1 MDRAPRRLRL
11 GCAGRGEVTVVQW
24 QSTRYGY
31 VVKLDPGEEIVESL
45 HAFAVARGIRAGA
58 LSGIGAAGPCELGYF
73 IPGTHEY
80 VRREFPDEYEIGSLT
95 GNWSEFD
102 GEPFPHCHVVL
113 GGDDFVA
120 YTGHLF
126 RGIVTVTCEIHVI
139 TDPAIVHRTRRPDL
153 GFNPLDLPNE

>member
-1 MDRAPRRLRL
+1 
-11 GCAGRGEVTVVQW
+11 VTVVQW
-24 QSTRYGY
+24 QSTRYGF
-31 VVKLDPGEEIVESL
+31 VVRLDPGEEIVDSL
-45 HAFAVARGIRAGA
+45 RAFALARGIRAGA

-80 VRREFPDEYEIGSLT
+80 VRREFPGEYEIGSLT

-102 GEPFPHCHVVL
+102 GEPFPHCHAVL

-126 RGIVTVTCEIHVI
+126 RAIVTVTCEIHVI
-139 TDPAIVHRTRRPDL
+139 TDPGIVRRTRRPDL
-153 GFNPLDLPNE
+153 GFNPLDLPDA